1 MSRDR
6 GAKELWRSDALRP
19 GLLLVLSAP
28 SGAGKTTLA
37 RVLLDAEPSVRLSVS
52 TTTRPPRP
60 LEEEGRDYHFVD
72 VPSFRR
78 MVEAGAFAEWAE
90 VHGFQYGTSR
100 AVVEQALSAPGS
112 LTLFDIDVQGG
123 EALKRQYPGA
133 VTVFILP
140 PSPEVLA
147 ERLRSRKTE
156 SREAIERRLAAARS
170 EIARGL
176 AEYDYLVV
184 NRKVEDSCAELQAI
198 VRAERVRIARFSKEL
213 RDALTAW

>member
-1 MSRDR
+1 MSPEHGDP
-6 GAKELWRSDALRP
+6 ELWHPAAMQP

-37 RVLLDAEPSVRLSVS
+37 RTLLGAEPSARLSVS

-60 LEEEGRDYHFVD
+60 QEVEGKDYHFVD
-72 VPSFRR
+72 PASFRK
-78 MVEAGAFAEWAE
+78 MADGGAFAEWAE
-90 VHGFQYGTSR
+90 VHGFHYGTSR
-100 AVVEQALSAPGS
+100 SVVEQALAQSGA

-123 EALKRQYPGA
+123 KALKGQYPEA

-147 ERLRSRKTE
+147 ERLRSRQTE

-184 NRKVEDSCAELQAI
+184 NRKVEESCAELQAI
-198 VRAERVRIARFSKEL
+198 VRAERVRIARFSREL
-213 RDALTAW
+213 RGALLAW

>member
-1 MSRDR
+1 MSPDQEAEKVWQP
-6 GAKELWRSDALRP
+6 GSLQP

-37 RVLLDAEPSVRLSVS
+37 RTLLAAEPSARLSVS

-60 LEEEGRDYHFVD
+60 QEVEGKDYHFVD
-72 VPSFRR
+72 AASFHR
-78 MVEAGAFAEWAE
+78 MAESGAFAEWAE
-90 VHGFQYGTSR
+90 VHGFYYGTSR
-100 AVVEQALSAPGS
+100 DVVQRAIADPGA

-123 EALKRQYPGA
+123 KALKQQYPDA

-147 ERLRSRKTE
+147 ERLRSRQTE
-156 SREAIERRLAAARS
+156 SREAIERRLAAART

-176 AEYDYLVV
+176 AEYDYLVI
-184 NRKVEDSCAELQAI
+184 NRKVEESCSELQAI
-198 VRAERVRIARFSKEL
+198 VRAERARIARFPREL
-213 RDALTAW
+213 RDALIAW

>member
-1 MSRDR
+1 MSP
-6 GAKELWRSDALRP
+6 ELETDNLWHPGEMQP

-37 RVLLDAEPSVRLSVS
+37 RTLLAAEPSARLSVS

-60 LEEEGRDYHFVD
+60 QETEGKDYHFVD
-72 VPSFRR
+72 SASFQQ
-78 MVEAGAFAEWAE
+78 MVAAGAFAEWAE
-90 VHGFQYGTSR
+90 VHGFHYGTSR
-100 AVVEQALSAPGS
+100 AAVQRALAEHGA

-123 EALKRQYPGA
+123 KALKEQYPDA

-140 PSPEVLA
+140 PGPEVLA
-147 ERLRSRKTE
+147 ERLRSRQTE
-156 SREAIERRLAAARS
+156 SREAIERRLAAART

-184 NRKVEDSCAELQAI
+184 NRKVEESCAELQAI
-198 VRAERVRIARFSKEL
+198 VRAERGRIARFPREL
-213 RDALTAW
+213 RKALTAW